1 MPRAAYCAC
10 APPPLRPRLRT
21 AAQQPAPPQPPY
33 TPHTHQPPGPQP
45 SEPSPTSVFRHTP
58 PLIIIRGILAAKGI
72 DFLRRKSGDGKG
84 TPLATAGPAHP
95 RASAAGTVRRRRAVR
110 ARGGGSAVRAHAHCA
125 VEEVRR
131 PAHAPQ
137 PPEERRLRRRVDHCP
152 VSYLSYLC
160 VFSADCWLLR
170 LKRAPVAP

>member
-21 AAQQPAPPQPPY
+21 AAEQPPPSPPTY
-33 TPHTHQPPGPQP
+33 TTHKPPGPQP
-45 SEPSPTSVFRHTP
+45 NEPSPTSVFRHTP

-95 RASAAGTVRRRRAVR
+95 RASAADTVRRRTGVR
-110 ARGGGSAVRAHAHCA
+110 ARGGGSAVRAHAYCA
-125 VEEVRR
+125 MEQRWDALRMRR
-131 PAHAPQ
+131 SL
-137 PPEERRLRRRVDHCP
+137 LRRG
-152 VSYLSYLC
+152 
-160 VFSADCWLLR
+160 A
-170 LKRAPVAP
+170 